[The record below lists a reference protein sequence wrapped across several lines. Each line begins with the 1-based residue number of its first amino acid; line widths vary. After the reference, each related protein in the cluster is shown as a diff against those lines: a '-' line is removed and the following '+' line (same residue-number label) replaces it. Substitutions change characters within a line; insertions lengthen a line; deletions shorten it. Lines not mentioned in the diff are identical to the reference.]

1 MAHVAGSFMTVHA
14 GWHGSGRERLS
25 NTVLRHGL
33 NLGERNR
40 GERGP
45 KQNV

>member
-1 MAHVAGSFMTVHA
+1 MARVPGGFMTVHA
-14 GWHGSGRERLS
+14 GWRGSGRERLS
-25 NTVLRHGL
+25 NTVLRYGL

-45 KQNV
+45 K